1 MEQTQKKKTAKPY
14 SPEFRERAVRLVM
27 EHRDEYESE
36 GAALTAIA
44 GKLGCSPDS
53 LRVWAR
59 QVQRDGGDR
68 PGQTSADK
76 ARIKELEREN
86 RELRQ
91 VNEILR
97 KASAY
102 FGSGGARPPV
112 SQMMDFIEESREA
125 FGVEP
130 ICKALQFAPSTYYDR
145 RAIVRD
151 PERASRRAK
160 SDAAMSLKIDGAWA
174 DNRKLYGAR
183 KVWHVLRR
191 DGEDVARCTV
201 ERLMRAL
208 GIRGVVR
215 GKRVVTT
222 NPDTSLPCPDD
233 KVNRIF
239 KADRPNKLWVSDF
252 TYVPTWSGTVYVAFV
267 IDVFA
272 RRIVGWR
279 VSTSMTTKFVLDA
292 LDQAIWQR
300 KTLDNKSLVHHSDR
314 GSQYLSIKYTERL
327 AQAEIDLS
335 VGTVGDAYDN
345 ALAECV
351 IGLFK
356 TEVINQIGPW
366 KSMREVEWET
376 LKWVDWY
383 NNRRLLGPIGYVP
396 PAEAEEA
403 FYANLNTIDMVA

>member
-1 MEQTQKKKTAKPY
+1 
-14 SPEFRERAVRLVM
+14 
-27 EHRDEYESE
+27 
-36 GAALTAIA
+36 
-44 GKLGCSPDS
+44 
-53 LRVWAR
+53 
-59 QVQRDGGDR
+59 
-68 PGQTSADK
+68 
-76 ARIKELEREN
+76 
-86 RELRQ
+86 
-91 VNEILR
+91 
-97 KASAY
+97 
-102 FGSGGARPPV
+102 
-112 SQMMDFIEESREA
+112 MMDFIEESREA

-151 PERASRRAK
+151 PERSSRRAK
-160 SDAAMSLKIDGAWA
+160 SDAAMSLRIDGAWE

-183 KVWHVLRR
+183 KIWHVLRR
-191 DGEDVARCTV
+191 DGQDVARCTV

-233 KVNRIF
+233 KVNRLF

-300 KTLDNKSLVHHSDR
+300 KTLDNTSLVHHSDR

-383 NNRRLLGPIGYVP
+383 NNRRLLGSIGYIT

-403 FYANLNTIDMVA
+403 FYANLNTLDMVA

>member
-1 MEQTQKKKTAKPY
+1 
-14 SPEFRERAVRLVM
+14 
-27 EHRDEYESE
+27 
-36 GAALTAIA
+36 
-44 GKLGCSPDS
+44 
-53 LRVWAR
+53 
-59 QVQRDGGDR
+59 
-68 PGQTSADK
+68 
-76 ARIKELEREN
+76 
-86 RELRQ
+86 
-91 VNEILR
+91 
-97 KASAY
+97 
-102 FGSGGARPPV
+102 
-112 SQMMDFIEESREA
+112 MMDFIEESRGL

-130 ICKALQFAPSTYYDR
+130 ICRTLQIAPSTYFDR
-145 RAIVRD
+145 RAIARD
-151 PERASRRAK
+151 PDRASARAK
-160 SDAAMSLKIDGAWA
+160 SDAALSLKIDGAWA

-183 KVWHVLRR
+183 KIWHVLRR
-191 DGEDVARCTV
+191 DGQDVARCTV
-201 ERLMRAL
+201 ERLMRTL
-208 GIRGVVR
+208 GLRGVLR
-215 GKRVVTT
+215 GKKIVTT
-222 NPDTSLPCPDD
+222 NPDTSQPCPDD
-233 KVNRIF
+233 KVNRLF
-239 KADRPNKLWVSDF
+239 KADRPNKLWGEPLCAIGSRTMASDF

-279 VSTSMTTKFVLDA
+279 ASTSMKTQFVLAA

-300 KTLDNKSLVHHSDR
+300 KTPDNRALIHHSDR

-327 AQAEIDLS
+327 AEAEIDLS

-383 NNRRLLGPIGYVP
+383 NNRRLLGPIGYIP
-396 PAEAEEA
+396 PADAEEA

>member
-1 MEQTQKKKTAKPY
+1 
-14 SPEFRERAVRLVM
+14 
-27 EHRDEYESE
+27 
-36 GAALTAIA
+36 
-44 GKLGCSPDS
+44 
-53 LRVWAR
+53 
-59 QVQRDGGDR
+59 
-68 PGQTSADK
+68 
-76 ARIKELEREN
+76 
-86 RELRQ
+86 
-91 VNEILR
+91 
-97 KASAY
+97 
-102 FGSGGARPPV
+102 
-112 SQMMDFIEESREA
+112 MMDFIEESREA

-160 SDAAMSLKIDGAWA
+160 SDAAMSLRIDGAWE

-183 KVWHVLRR
+183 KIWHVLRR
-191 DGEDVARCTV
+191 DGQDVARCTV

-351 IGLFK
+351 MGLFK

>member
-1 MEQTQKKKTAKPY
+1 M
-14 SPEFRERAVRLVM
+14 
-27 EHRDEYESE
+27 
-36 GAALTAIA
+36 I
-44 GKLGCSPDS
+44 
-53 LRVWAR
+53 
-59 QVQRDGGDR
+59 
-68 PGQTSADK
+68 
-76 ARIKELEREN
+76 
-86 RELRQ
+86 
-91 VNEILR
+91 
-97 KASAY
+97 
-102 FGSGGARPPV
+102 
-112 SQMMDFIEESREA
+112 DFIEESREA
-125 FGVEP
+125 HGVEP
-130 ICKALQFAPSTYYDR
+130 ICRALQFAPSTFYDR
-145 RAIVRD
+145 RAIMRD
-151 PERASRRAK
+151 PDRASARAK
-160 SDAAMSLKIDGAWA
+160 SDAALSLKIDAAW
-174 DNRKLYGAR
+174 DSNRKLYGAR

-191 DGEDVARCTV
+191 QGEDAARCTV
-201 ERLMRAL
+201 ERLMRRL

-215 GKRVVTT
+215 GKKVITT

-233 KVNRIF
+233 KVNRLF
-239 KADRPNKLWVSDF
+239 MADRPNKLWVSDF

-279 VSTSMTTKFVLDA
+279 ASTSMKTQFVLDA

-300 KTLDNKSLVHHSDR
+300 KTPDNKSLVHHSDR

-327 AQAEIDLS
+327 AEAEIDLS

-383 NNRRLLGPIGYVP
+383 NNRRLLGPIGYIP
-396 PAEAEEA
+396 PSEAEEA
-403 FYANLNTIDMVA
+403 FYVNLNTLDMVA

>member
-1 MEQTQKKKTAKPY
+1 
-14 SPEFRERAVRLVM
+14 
-27 EHRDEYESE
+27 
-36 GAALTAIA
+36 
-44 GKLGCSPDS
+44 
-53 LRVWAR
+53 
-59 QVQRDGGDR
+59 
-68 PGQTSADK
+68 
-76 ARIKELEREN
+76 
-86 RELRQ
+86 
-91 VNEILR
+91 
-97 KASAY
+97 
-102 FGSGGARPPV
+102 
-112 SQMMDFIEESREA
+112 MMDFIEESRGL

-130 ICKALQFAPSTYYDR
+130 ICRTLQIAPSTYYDR
-145 RAIVRD
+145 RAIARD
-151 PERASRRAK
+151 PDRASARAK
-160 SDAAMSLKIDGAWA
+160 SDAALSVKIDGAWA

-183 KVWHVLRR
+183 KIWHVLRR
-191 DGEDVARCTV
+191 DGQDVARCTV
-201 ERLMRAL
+201 ERLMRTL
-208 GIRGVVR
+208 GLRGVLR
-215 GKRVVTT
+215 GKKIVTT
-222 NPDTSLPCPDD
+222 NPDTSQPCPDD
-233 KVNRIF
+233 KVNRLF
-239 KADRPNKLWVSDF
+239 KADRPNKLWGEPLCAIGSRTMASDF

-279 VSTSMTTKFVLDA
+279 ASTSMKTQFVLAA

-300 KTLDNKSLVHHSDR
+300 KTPDNRALIHHSDR

-327 AQAEIDLS
+327 AEAEIDLS

-383 NNRRLLGPIGYVP
+383 NNRRLLGPIGYIP
-396 PAEAEEA
+396 PADAEEA

>member
-1 MEQTQKKKTAKPY
+1 M
-14 SPEFRERAVRLVM
+14 
-27 EHRDEYESE
+27 
-36 GAALTAIA
+36 IA
-44 GKLGCSPDS
+44 
-53 LRVWAR
+53 
-59 QVQRDGGDR
+59 
-68 PGQTSADK
+68 
-76 ARIKELEREN
+76 
-86 RELRQ
+86 
-91 VNEILR
+91 
-97 KASAY
+97 
-102 FGSGGARPPV
+102 
-112 SQMMDFIEESREA
+112 FIEESREDL
-125 FGVEP
+125 GVEP
-130 ICKALQFAPSTYYDR
+130 ICRALQFAPSTYYDR
-145 RAIVRD
+145 RAILRD
-151 PERASRRAK
+151 PERASARAK
-160 SDAAMSLKIDGAWA
+160 SDAALSLKIDGAWA

-183 KVWHVLRR
+183 KIWHVLRR

-208 GIRGVVR
+208 GIKGVVR
-215 GKRVVTT
+215 GKKVITT

-233 KVNRIF
+233 KVNRLF

-279 VSTSMTTKFVLDA
+279 TSTSMKTQFVLDA
-292 LDQAIWQR
+292 LEQAIWQR
-300 KTLDNKSLVHHSDR
+300 KTPDNKALVHHSDR

-327 AQAEIDLS
+327 DEAKIDLS

-366 KSMREVEWET
+366 KSIREVEWEM

-383 NNRRLLGPIGYVP
+383 NNRRLLGPIGYIP

-403 FYANLNTIDMVA
+403 FYANLNTLDMVA